1 MRLNNRQAVFTAYF
15 IGQAA
20 YAAVVCGIVAA
31 KFSAVHK
38 GDGVEYYV
46 AMNVLM
52 VCMRTD
58 YGFKSV
64 SDELL
69 RKFNAQLMGTL
80 RTYFAGRIRVN
91 EMVAENAAGLVPTV
105 FCRLHISVGGR
116 NAAVECSL
124 QDMFTIGCFFTV
136 ERIVDAV
143 IQTAVN
149 GNYFVVCHYTLSF
162 TKRHARRASSAASC
176 ISAGVLP
183 L

>member
-1 MRLNNRQAVFTAYF
+1 
-15 IGQAA
+15 
-20 YAAVVCGIVAA
+20 
-31 KFSAVHK
+31 
-38 GDGVEYYV
+38 
-46 AMNVLM
+46 
-52 VCMRTD
+52 
-58 YGFKSV
+58 
-64 SDELL
+64 
-69 RKFNAQLMGTL
+69 
-80 RTYFAGRIRVN
+80 
-91 EMVAENAAGLVPTV
+91 MVAENAAGLVPTV